1 MKVVLVKNIKYFI
14 LGVLQIHARRLQ
26 SEIELNLNVQC
37 EIGAY
42 PVGTYYHAAHNV
54 RYAWHDLIIALI
66 KTIGGKD

>member
-1 MKVVLVKNIKYFI
+1 MKHIKHLV
-14 LGVLQIHARRLQ
+14 LGVLQIHAKSLQ
-26 SEIELNLNVQC
+26 EGIELNQNVQG

-54 RYAWHDLIIALI
+54 RFAWHNIIIALI